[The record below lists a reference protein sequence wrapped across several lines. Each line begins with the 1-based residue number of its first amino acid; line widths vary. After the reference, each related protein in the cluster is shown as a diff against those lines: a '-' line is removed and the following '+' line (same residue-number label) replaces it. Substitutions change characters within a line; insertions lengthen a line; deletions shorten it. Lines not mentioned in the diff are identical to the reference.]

1 MSAIDLALRPACDED
16 AERIRVTASVDDVN
30 RWLAVAQHRDR
41 FHYAT
46 RPYLP
51 AGAPGPARLRAL
63 QEQGLVIL
71 FQQRSQLF
79 HGEFCYYAQRTARA
93 LQDPVPAP
101 KLDRAYAKLS
111 PRQQDAGD
119 YEAGDRLLPILTRAA
134 EFGRPC
140 PTDKQLAQKARI
152 PVDLVASG
160 LLALRSAKLI
170 VVHAAPAPTLRR
182 VTILATGAQTGLM
195 A

>member
-16 AERIRVTASVDDVN
+16 TERIRVTAGVDDVN
-30 RWLAVAQHRDR
+30 RWLAAAQHRDR

-63 QEQGLVIL
+63 QAQGLVIL

-79 HGEFCYYAQRTARA
+79 HGEFCYFAQRTARA
-93 LQDPVPAP
+93 IDDAAPAARV
-101 KLDRAYAKLS
+101 DRAYATLS

-119 YEAGDRLLPILTRAA
+119 YEAGDRLLPHLERAA
-134 EFGRPC
+134 AFGRPC
-140 PTDKQLAQKARI
+140 PTDKQLAQKAKI
-152 PVDLVASG
+152 PVDFVAAG
-160 LLALRSAKLI
+160 MLALRAAKVI
-170 VVHAAPAPTLRR
+170 AVHAAPAPTLRR
-182 VTILATGAQTGLM
+182 VTILATGAQTGLS